1 MRKVA
6 VDSSTRIVVY
16 AGLSSVIECS
26 CDIDIILKTRRRY
39 SRNETGS

>member
-6 VDSSTRIVVY
+6 VASSTRIVVQ

-26 CDIDIILKTRRRY
+26 VDIDIIF
-39 SRNETGS
+39 